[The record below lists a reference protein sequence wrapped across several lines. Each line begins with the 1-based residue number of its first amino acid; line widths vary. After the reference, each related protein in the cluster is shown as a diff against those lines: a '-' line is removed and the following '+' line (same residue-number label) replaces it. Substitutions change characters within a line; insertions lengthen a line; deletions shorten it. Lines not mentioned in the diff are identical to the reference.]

1 MGTVEQHGVGAEQAP
16 YEAFTVEQRG
26 IDIIPPEERHSR
38 PINLFWIWA
47 GAIVNIEY
55 VVYGTFLVIFLGL
68 SFPQAIGIIIVGN
81 LISWTFLGLAS
92 LQGPDV
98 GTTAFM
104 LTRAPYG
111 NNGARPLSV
120 FNWLTQVGYETEG
133 ITLVVLAALALLAK
147 AGAHDPSDAIKV
159 ILIVAAASVQLVL
172 PIFGHATISKV
183 FRLLTFLFVALFVI
197 LAILV
202 AGKANVHLAQHAKFG
217 ELVAA
222 LALAIALGG
231 LGWTENANDYSRYMP
246 KETPKAQIFWAA
258 TLGAVIP
265 AILLEVLGA
274 AIATAV
280 SSATDPISGLPKV
293 FPGWFLIPY
302 LLVAIVQLF
311 VINTMDLYSSGLTLQ
326 AIGIK
331 LARWQAVLVDTVLC
345 AILTGFVIFS
355 NSFNKALSDFVLFT
369 IVWIAPWCGIFLV
382 DWALRRG
389 RYHAMSLAQSRGGLY
404 YRNGGW
410 HAPALVAQAVGMFAA
425 LMWINAYPAYLSP
438 LTNRTGG
445 ADLSWL
451 MGLVFG
457 GLTYYLLARDKVRQ
471 EGEATPRQA
480 GVAAAAAPIT

>member
-1 MGTVEQHGVGAEQAP
+1 MGTVGQGIGAEPAP

-26 IDIIPPEERHSR
+26 IDIIPPEERVSR

-47 GAIVNIEY
+47 GAIFNIEY

-68 SFPQAIGIIIVGN
+68 SFPQALGIIIVGN
-81 LISWTFLGLAS
+81 IVSWTFMGLAS
-92 LQGPDV
+92 LQGPDA

-111 NNGARPLSV
+111 SSGARPLSF
-120 FNWLTQVGYETEG
+120 FNWITQVGYETEG

-147 AGAHDPSDAIKV
+147 AGAHHPGDAVKV
-159 ILIVAAASVQLVL
+159 ILIIVAASIQLVL

-183 FRLLTFLFVALFVI
+183 FRVLTFLFIALFLL
-197 LAILV
+197 LAILAV
-202 AGKANVHLAQHAKFG
+202 GKANVHLAQHAKLG

-222 LALAIALGG
+222 LALAVALGG
-231 LGWTENANDYSRYMP
+231 LGWSENANDFSRYMP
-246 KETPKAQIFWAA
+246 KETPKTQIFWAA
-258 TLGAVIP
+258 ALGAVIP

-274 AIATAV
+274 TIATAV

-389 RYHAMSLAQSRGGLY
+389 RYDPLSLARPRGGMY

-410 HAPALVAQAVGMFAA
+410 HVPALVAQALGMFAA
-425 LMWINAYPAYLSP
+425 FMWINAYPAYLSP

-451 MGLVFG
+451 MGLIFG
-457 GLTYYLLARDKVRQ
+457 GLTYYLLARGTVRR
-471 EGEATPRQA
+471 EGQTTPTGSLA
-480 GVAAAAAPIT
+480 EVARA